1 MFKQLENLGYEDYLN
16 KYPFH
21 KSLNLDIEYYK
32 KYNSVKLLSD
42 KVKTELWA
50 PVDPNYRIPYQPELD
65 DLIRLHY
72 LITSRRVTTVLEFGV
87 GFSTFVLDHAIR
99 NNQKLFQKHVN
110 NNLRRENAFEV
121 HSIDNSKKWIKQI
134 KNQLKFYN
142 TSFYYEKCRMGIFN
156 DRICTFYD
164 NLPNICPD
172 LIYLDAPH
180 QFSVL
185 GKVRGIS
192 TRHPDRVP
200 MAADILSIEHFLLPG
215 TLIVVDG
222 RTANARFLKANL
234 QRNWKC
240 TSNYNFDQHFFEL
253 MEEPLGYINSRQLSF
268 SRKR

>member
-1 MFKQLENLGYEDYLN
+1 
-16 KYPFH
+16 
-21 KSLNLDIEYYK
+21 
-32 KYNSVKLLSD
+32 
-42 KVKTELWA
+42 
-50 PVDPNYRIPYQPELD
+50 
-65 DLIRLHY
+65 
-72 LITSRRVTTVLEFGV
+72 
-87 GFSTFVLDHAIR
+87 
-99 NNQKLFQKHVN
+99 
-110 NNLRRENAFEV
+110 
-121 HSIDNSKKWIKQI
+121 
-134 KNQLKFYN
+134 
-142 TSFYYEKCRMGIFN
+142 MGIFN

-200 MAADILSIEHFLLPG
+200 MAADI
-215 TLIVVDG
+215 LIVVDG